1 LRITNYILQD
11 EGAIYLLAM
20 DLILFPLLLGGET
33 VGDCLGFEED
43 CAREGFTK
51 ALAPDFLCLLKT
63 LGAQFRSSGSEN
75 LLFLT
80 FGCQYKYLG

>member
-1 LRITNYILQD
+1 
-11 EGAIYLLAM
+11 M

-51 ALAPDFLCLLKT
+51 ALAPDFLV
-63 LGAQFRSSGSEN
+63 FRK
-75 LLFLT
+75 L
-80 FGCQYKYLG
+80 